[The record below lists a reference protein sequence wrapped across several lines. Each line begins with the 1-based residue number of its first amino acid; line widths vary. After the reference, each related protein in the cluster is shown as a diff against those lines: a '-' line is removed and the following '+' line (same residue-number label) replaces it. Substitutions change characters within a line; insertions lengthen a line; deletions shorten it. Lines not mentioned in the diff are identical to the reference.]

1 MKFLVT
7 TNTRAHSL
15 TALKCVKLYDTS
27 VSCKTPIV
35 MPRHSTNIEE
45 VKEQIRSFKENTCA
59 THVFEDRMPTDTEI
73 LNMIEEHYSISLYY
87 GDDEHKPLH
96 VYRKCDA
103 IVSCE
108 KPLNVST
115 LNTIILCLDS
125 LESYSRSLVGEYL
138 KK

>member
-7 TNTRAHSL
+7 TNTRAHGL
-15 TALKCVKLYDTS
+15 TALKCVKLYDTT
-27 VSCKTPIV
+27 VSCTRPIV
-35 MPRHSTNIEE
+35 IPRHSTNIEE
-45 VKEQIRSFKENTCA
+45 VKEQIRSFKENTCVE
-59 THVFEDRMPTDTEI
+59 HVFEDRMPTDTEI
-73 LNMIEEHYSISLYY
+73 LTMLEEHYGVSINY

-96 VYRKCDA
+96 VYRKCHA
-103 IVSCE
+103 VLSCE
-108 KPLNVST
+108 KPLNVSA